1 MTNLDKLNK
10 LFDDYLT
17 THRKSFISLRTGND
31 LLKNSKDPDLQNIDL
46 KKLLESGMLPHSGQT
61 PTAPKQWRIFHSKQG
76 RNLEEQH
83 NSEKIIDWSEEFV
96 NPIKYNA
103 ATKTF
108 SNAKNSDGKYEYDK
122 IAIIALIIIGSLF
135 AIFTL
140 MKPDQM
146 DLEKRIAN
154 IKGYDDSNEV
164 ETNTQEFSPQSDE
177 NVQAV
182 LEETNQLLNDLL
194 SFKDNEDFHY
204 YGFAAQGKY
213 GWWMNRADELKN
225 SPYAKQ
231 ILLERGFSLGDL
243 QMLGLEYVKSK
254 GQETE
259 YSNWAKNRILDGILP
274 YRF

>member
-61 PTAPKQWRIFHSKQG
+61 QPAPKQWRIFHSKQG
-76 RNLEEQH
+76 GNLEEQH
-83 NSEKIIDWSEEFV
+83 NSEEVVDRSDEFV
-96 NPIKYNA
+96 NHIKYNA

-108 SNAKNSDGKYEYDK
+108 SNSKNSDGKYEYDK

-146 DLEKRIAN
+146 DEEKRIAN
-154 IKGYDDSNEV
+154 SKGYDNSNEV
-164 ETNTQEFSPQSDE
+164 ETYTQEFSHQSDE

-204 YGFAAQGKY
+204 YGFAGQGKY
-213 GWWMNRADELKN
+213 GWWMKRADELKN

-259 YSNWAKNRILDGILP
+259 YSNWAKKRILDGILP